1 MPLREEKDEA
11 SAQAFGGLRLTPLVP
26 EPPHRPSGVFVFG
39 AGGVSEPPPRPEP
52 PPVTMHVS
60 GAPLHLTQKT
70 SSRAF
75 VFTAPSSCTRT
86 PAQEEADFA
95 ARVRAAEVKDQ
106 LRNAEHQEIR
116 NRLRDTLV
124 RSGEWVALGP
134 AAHRA
139 LTAPAA
145 KQMPQERGRAP
156 ATRAALASRHDADD
170 DQFDQLW
177 EWVCQERARLG
188 YANT

>member
-52 PPVTMHVS
+52 PP
-60 GAPLHLTQKT
+60 KT